1 MITSSKSKNQDKISV
16 KTTFYDP
23 LKVKEGKS
31 GRTYTTKHTKR
42 KSRKEKKEKL
52 SKSLDYKLQC
62 IFYVIYCI
70 WYATQHV
77 APSQTT
83 LGACVGVNRDTCRSY
98 LRKLVAMGKLPK
110 WTFRWFDTC
119 IYNLPHGKRSEI
131 IAMFRHVKRPR
142 GFIIPPWLYGIIAG
156 HTTPEQLRSLLK
168 YAITHESFLK
178 KGIRDNKYE
187 QSKKKTDSK
196 LLKSKF
202 GSPDPR
208 LVKLLLEKYD
218 KSDLNSQRA
227 EFLARN
233 NERVLSLAM
242 EDLDSYVLKFG
253 KKIKSHFGF
262 LLNRC
267 KHHGPVIFKE
277 IVNDKAKVRKQIESD
292 IQGLINAVNEVES
305 IPVVK
310 SLNDILKLES
320 HLDKQGDYNFMA
332 ECKETAKALKACQ
345 KQYVNFFEK
354 GGKWKNQK
362 PPVLV
367 KTPLIL
373 LKRIKS
379 YLTSI
384 KSKVAFI
391 GAEKQLNRQSDQE
404 TTEPTVLFLINRAS
418 PEKSKLKIFQK
429 VKGIWSDKEFTFDRP
444 DLETAVKD
452 YFRASFRTL
461 RFC

>member
-1 MITSSKSKNQDKISV
+1 MITFTHDKKPNQKAKSRNSTKSNCRQRGRCYS
-16 KTTFYDP
+16 T
-23 LKVKEGKS
+23 KE
-31 GRTYTTKHTKR
+31 TKK
-42 KSRKEKKEKL
+42 KARKEKKEKL

-178 KGIRDNKYE
+178 KGIRDNKYS

-267 KHHGPVIFKE
+267 KHHGPIIFKE
-277 IVNDKAKVRKQIESD
+277 IVNDKAKIRKEIESD

-310 SLNDILKLES
+310 SLNEILKLEMPY
-320 HLDKQGDYNFMA
+320 KQGEHNFVA